1 MSSAMTT
8 QRATLIGL
16 LAPLCWGMGVSLV
29 RGIAEGFGLAQGQT
43 LLYITAA
50 VCLFFVIGIP
60 DLRTVDRR
68 YLIFGL
74 PTANASSL
82 CFTLAIFFSAGGTQT
97 MEAAMVNYLWP
108 ALTLLFAVVFNG
120 VRSRWWIAP
129 GMVLAFCGIVEILA
143 GGQGFSLEG
152 FISRLLE
159 HPLSYILAVGA
170 AVTWAAF
177 FQHDS
182 CVGRLN
188 QSGLPD
194 FLHQRQHL
202 RCAVA
207 LRLRHRNGGR
217 TFGTRLDQRHPGRH
231 CDGRRICCMDAGH
244 DQREHHGA
252 GSGLLFHAGSLVC
265 FCSFLD
271 WRQTRQLFLDG
282 GRCCRCRLTALLGRD
297 GARNEAALGA

>member
-43 LLYITAA
+43 LLYTTAA

-82 CFTLAIFFSAGGTQT
+82 CFTLSIFFSAGGTQT

-177 FQHDS
+177 S
-182 CVGRLN
+182 SMTR
-188 QSGLPD
+188 
-194 FLHQRQHL
+194 
-202 RCAVA
+202 AW
-207 LRLRHRNGGR
+207 GGS
-217 TFGTRLDQRHPGRH
+217 TNLACLIF
-231 CDGRRICCMDAGH
+231 CMDAGH

-265 FCSFLD
+265 FCRFLD

>member
-43 LLYITAA
+43 LLYTTAA

-82 CFTLAIFFSAGGTQT
+82 CFTLSIFFSAGGTQT

-159 HPLSYILAVGA
+159 
-170 AVTWAAF
+170 
-177 FQHDS
+177 
-182 CVGRLN
+182 
-188 QSGLPD
+188 
-194 FLHQRQHL
+194 QR
-202 RCAVA
+202 
-207 LRLRHRNGGR
+207 
-217 TFGTRLDQRHPGRH
+217 F
-231 CDGRRICCMDAGH
+231 
-244 DQREHHGA
+244 
-252 GSGLLFHAGSLVC
+252 
-265 FCSFLD
+265 
-271 WRQTRQLFLDG
+271 
-282 GRCCRCRLTALLGRD
+282 
-297 GARNEAALGA
+297 

>member
-43 LLYITAA
+43 LLYTTAA

-82 CFTLAIFFSAGGTQT
+82 CFTLSIFFSAGGTQT

-143 GGQGFSLEG
+143 GGKAFH
-152 FISRLLE
+152 SRVLFRGC
-159 HPLSYILAVGA
+159 LSI
-170 AVTWAAF
+170 
-177 FQHDS
+177 
-182 CVGRLN
+182 R
-188 QSGLPD
+188 
-194 FLHQRQHL
+194 
-202 RCAVA
+202 
-207 LRLRHRNGGR
+207 
-217 TFGTRLDQRHPGRH
+217 
-231 CDGRRICCMDAGH
+231 
-244 DQREHHGA
+244 
-252 GSGLLFHAGSLVC
+252 
-265 FCSFLD
+265 
-271 WRQTRQLFLDG
+271 
-282 GRCCRCRLTALLGRD
+282 
-297 GARNEAALGA
+297 

>member
-152 FISRLLE
+152 FISRLLD
-159 HPLSYILAVGA
+159 HPLSYILGRRCRDLGG
-170 AVTWAAF
+170 F

-207 LRLRHRNGGR
+207 LRLRHPNGGR

-252 GSGLLFHAGSLVC
+252 GSGFLFHAGSLVC

>member
-68 YLIFGL
+68 YLILACRQPTRARYASRSLSFFCWRNADDGGGHGEL
-74 PTANASSL
+74 P
-82 CFTLAIFFSAGGTQT
+82 LARSDT
-97 MEAAMVNYLWP
+97 P
-108 ALTLLFAVVFNG
+108 FAVVFNG

-177 FQHDS
+177 SSMTRAWGGSTNLACLIFAS
-182 CVGRLN
+182 TPASTVCCGFAASAPKWWAN
-188 QSGLPD
+188 
-194 FLHQRQHL
+194 L
-202 RCAVA
+202 RHTAGSASSWAA
-207 LRLRHRNGGR
+207 LRWAAHMLH
-217 TFGTRLDQRHPGRH
+217 
-231 CDGRRICCMDAGH
+231 GRRA
-244 DQREHHGA
+244 
-252 GSGLLFHAGSLVC
+252 
-265 FCSFLD
+265 
-271 WRQTRQLFLDG
+271 
-282 GRCCRCRLTALLGRD
+282 
-297 GARNEAALGA
+297 

>member
-177 FQHDS
+177 SSMTRAWGGSTNLACLIFCINAS
-182 CVGRLN
+182 IYGVLWLCGFWAN
-188 QSGLPD
+188 
-194 FLHQRQHL
+194 L
-202 RCAVA
+202 RHTAGSASSWAA
-207 LRLRHRNGGR
+207 LRWAAHMLH
-217 TFGTRLDQRHPGRH
+217 
-231 CDGRRICCMDAGH
+231 GRRA
-244 DQREHHGA
+244 
-252 GSGLLFHAGSLVC
+252 
-265 FCSFLD
+265 
-271 WRQTRQLFLDG
+271 
-282 GRCCRCRLTALLGRD
+282 
-297 GARNEAALGA
+297 